1 MKSTKHKKKKV
12 QNALFIKEIIYSSG
26 EIRIKERKEC

>member
-1 MKSTKHKKKKV
+1 MKSTTHKKKKV
-12 QNALFIKEIIYSSG
+12 PNALFIKEIIYLSG